1 MVQQSKKLT
10 KMTQLSKHSEH
21 NLRVIQNFLLY
32 ANMEDELGEAA
43 IDYIL
48 EDHVDG
54 EDSEEAREEKNNNQK
69 N

>member
-1 MVQQSKKLT
+1 MK
-10 KMTQLSKHSEH
+10 LSKHSEN

-32 ANMEDELGEAA
+32 ANLEDEYSQTA

-54 EDSEEAREEKNNNQK
+54 EDSQEALIKKE
-69 N
+69 